1 MKRPWVLLPC
11 GGFVGLLLAL
21 ALVSPAWSAEPTKK
35 DVLAKKDDAAS
46 AARKLYLQGKYD
58 EAREAYEALTDK
70 QPVVAALGLAHCMTS
85 VGEPEEAT
93 KALTAAATKHADS
106 ADLQAEL
113 ARLAFDRGDY
123 PAAQKLVDA
132 TLKLSPDHLL
142 AHWIQAE
149 LYRTAGKLKEADAA
163 YKWFVDFYNAHDI
176 KDPDQLRLIGLAA
189 AQFARWNRLADQF
202 NFLVNDLYPEILEL
216 DPDFWPAL
224 YESGLLYLEKYN
236 KADAGRDLKAAL
248 VLNPKAA
255 EVHAAIAALALQ
267 SYELDAARR
276 ELDLALEVNPKLI
289 DALCYRG
296 DSHLANFQA
305 ADAIK
310 VLEEARKL
318 NPVREETLGR
328 LAAAY
333 AVVDG
338 VKEDPKGTRYGK
350 LIDEAIVRNEHCGEF
365 FHALGGGLDQ
375 CRKFPTAAK
384 YFREAVERMPQL
396 IAPRGELGMTY
407 MRLGEEVEARKHLDE
422 SFAMDPFNVRVSNT
436 LKVLEVL
443 DGYAILETEH
453 FILKFDRGQDELLAR
468 YASRYLE
475 EEVYPELCQ
484 HFGFEPKGKSL
495 FELFNKARNTNGH
508 GWFSARMV
516 GLPYVGTVGACAG
529 KMVALASP
537 NDMPQKYNWA
547 RVLKHE
553 FVHVLN
559 LQQTDFNIPHW
570 FTEALA
576 VESEG
581 YPRPQVWNQLLAE
594 RVPKGDMLNLENIN
608 LGFIRPKSSL
618 DWQMAYCQA
627 QLYAQYMKSKYGK
640 DATAKMLTA
649 YADNLTTRDALMR
662 SFQVKQED
670 FEKGYL
676 DFVKEIVA
684 GLSVQAKPAEMT
696 QAELQRAQEAD
707 PENPDLQARLAAA
720 LLARKDFPAARKLAQ
735 KAVKTE
741 PKHQLA
747 NFVLANIHL
756 VVGDDDLA
764 LKLLEDCLDR
774 KKPDEKVLS
783 LLANM
788 KFKEKKYEEA
798 AELYELASK
807 NEPLNSAWTKGLAR
821 IYLTTKDNAKL
832 TPVLTKLATLDADD
846 RAIRKKLAQLA
857 LADEDFVAAARWAN
871 QSLQIDVMDADGHRM
886 LAEALMGRQ
895 DYPRAVEEYEA
906 SVQLDPKQTAAL
918 FGLAEAAVKLKRT
931 DKARKA
937 LEKLIDLEADYPG
950 ARELLENL
958 SK

>member
-1 MKRPWVLLPC
+1 MKRPWVLPSWWGIFCLLM
-11 GGFVGLLLAL
+11 GLILFA
-21 ALVSPAWSAEPTKK
+21 PAWGVEPAKKAEP
-35 DVLAKKDDAAS
+35 AKKDEAVA
-46 AARKLYLQGKYD
+46 AARKLFLQGKYD
-58 EAREAYEALTDK
+58 EAREAYETLTDK

-85 VGEPEEAT
+85 VGETEDAVKT
-93 KALTAAATKHADS
+93 LTTALARHADS
-106 ADLQAEL
+106 ANLHAEL
-113 ARLAFDRGDY
+113 ARLAFERGDY
-123 PAAQKLVDA
+123 PAAQTSVA
-132 TLKLSPDHLL
+132 AALKLSPDHLL
-142 AHWIQAE
+142 ARWIQAE
-149 LYRTAGKLKEADAA
+149 LFRTAGKLREADVA
-163 YKWFVDFYNAHDI
+163 YKWFVDYYNSHEI
-176 KDPDQLRLIGLAA
+176 KDADQLRLVGLAA

-216 DPDFWPAL
+216 EPAYWPAV

-236 KADAGRDLKAAL
+236 KADASRDLKAAL

-255 EVHAAIAALALQ
+255 EVHAALAALALQ
-267 SYELDAARR
+267 GYELDAARR
-276 ELDLALEVNPKLI
+276 ELDVALEVNPKLI

-328 LAAAY
+328 LAASY

-338 VKEDPKGTRYGK
+338 VREDPKGTRYGK
-350 LIDEAIVRNEHCGEF
+350 LIDEAVARNEHAGEF
-365 FHALGGGLDQ
+365 FHALAGGLDQ

-396 IAPRGELGMTY
+396 VAPRGELGMTY

-594 RVPKGDMLNLENIN
+594 RVPKGDLLDLETIN

-640 DATAKMLTA
+640 DSTAKMLTA
-649 YADNLTTRDALMR
+649 YADNLTTREALMR

-676 DFVKEIVA
+676 EFVKEIVA

-707 PENPDLQARLAAA
+707 PDDPDLQARLAAT
-720 LLARKDFPAARKLAQ
+720 LLARKDYPAARKLAQ

-747 NFVLANIHL
+747 NYVLANIHL
-756 VVGDDDLA
+756 VVGDDEEA
-764 LKLLEDCLDR
+764 MKLLEACLDR
-774 KKPDEKVLS
+774 KAPDEKVLS
-783 LLANM
+783 LLATM
-788 KFKEKKYEEA
+788 KFKEKKYDEA
-798 AELYELASK
+798 AELYELAAK
-807 NEPLNSAWTKGLAR
+807 NEPQNSAWTKGLAR

-832 TPVLTKLATLDADD
+832 APVLARLASLDADD

-857 LADEDFVAAARWAN
+857 LADKDFDAASRWAN
-871 QSLQIDVMDADGHRM
+871 QSLQIDVMDPDSHRM
-886 LAEALMGRQ
+886 LAEALVGRQ

-906 SVQLDPKQTAAL
+906 VVQLDPKQTAAR
-918 FGLAEAAVKLKRT
+918 FALAEACVHAKRT
-931 DKARKA
+931 DKARA
-937 LEKLIDLEADYPG
+937 TLEKLIDLEPEYPG
-950 ARELLENL
+950 AKELLESL
-958 SK
+958 K

>member
-1 MKRPWVLLPC
+1 MKRPWVRLPC
-11 GGFVGLLLAL
+11 GQFLGLLVGLVLLA
-21 ALVSPAWSAEPTKK
+21 PAWAVDPSKKAEP
-35 DVLAKKDDAAS
+35 AKRDEAS
-46 AARKLYLQGKYD
+46 NAARKLYLQGKYD
-58 EAREAYEALTDK
+58 EAREAYEALAAK
-70 QPVVAALGLAHCMTS
+70 QPVAAAVGLAHCMTS
-85 VGEPEEAT
+85 VGESEDAV
-93 KALTAAATKHADS
+93 KFLVAAVAKHADS
-106 ADLQAEL
+106 ADLHSEL
-113 ARLAFDRGDY
+113 ARLAFERGDY
-123 PAAQKLVDA
+123 AAAQTSVA
-132 TLKLSPDHLL
+132 AALKLAPDHLS
-142 AHWIQAE
+142 ARWVQAE
-149 LYRTAGKLKEADAA
+149 LLRTAGKLKEADSA
-163 YKWFVDFYNAHDI
+163 YKWFVDYYNAHDV
-176 KDPDQLRLIGLAA
+176 KDADQLRLIGLAA

-216 DPDFWPAL
+216 DPDYWPAL

-248 VLNPKAA
+248 VINPKAP

-267 SYELDAARR
+267 GYELDAARR

-305 ADAIK
+305 PDAIK

-333 AVVDG
+333 AVADG
-338 VKEDPKGTRYGK
+338 IKEDPKGTRYGK
-350 LIDEAIVRNEHCGEF
+350 LIDEAVARNEHAGEF

-396 IAPRGELGMTY
+396 VAPRGELGMTY

-422 SFAMDPFNVRVSNT
+422 SFAMDPFNVRVSNS

-495 FELFNKARNTNGH
+495 FEIFNKARNTNGH

-594 RVPKGDMLNLENIN
+594 RVPKGDMLDLETIN

-640 DATAKMLTA
+640 DATAKMLKA
-649 YADNLTTRDALMR
+649 YADNLTTRDALLR
-662 SFQVKQED
+662 SFQVNQED

-684 GLSVQAKPAEMT
+684 GLSVRAKPAEMT
-696 QAELQRAQEAD
+696 QAELQRALVAD
-707 PENPDLQARLAAA
+707 PDNPDLQAHQAVA
-720 LLARKDFPAARKLAQ
+720 LLARKDYPAARKLAQ
-735 KAVKTE
+735 KAIKTE

-747 NFVLANIHL
+747 NYVLANIHR

-764 LKLLEDCLDR
+764 MKLLEDCLDR
-774 KKPDEKVLS
+774 KAPDEKVLS

-788 KFKEKKYEEA
+788 KFKAEKYDEA
-798 AELYELASK
+798 AELYELAAK

-821 IYLTTKDNAKL
+821 IYLTTKDNVKLVPVLAKL
-832 TPVLTKLATLDADD
+832 ASLDADD

-857 LADEDFVAAARWAN
+857 LADKDFDSAVRWAN
-871 QSLQIDVMDADGHRM
+871 QSLQIDVMDPDGHRM
-886 LAEALMGRQ
+886 LAEALVGRQ

-906 SVQLDPKQTAAL
+906 VVKLDPKQSAAL
-918 FGLAEAAVKLKRT
+918 FGLAEAAVKAKQT
-931 DKARKA
+931 DKARKS
-937 LEKLIDLEADYPG
+937 LEKLIELEPDYPG
-950 ARELLENL
+950 AKELLESL